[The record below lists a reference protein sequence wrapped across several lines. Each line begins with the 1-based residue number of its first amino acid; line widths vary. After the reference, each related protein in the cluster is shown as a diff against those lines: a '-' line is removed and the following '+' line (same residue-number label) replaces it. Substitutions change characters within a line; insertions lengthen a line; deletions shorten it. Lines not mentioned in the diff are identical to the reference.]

1 MKHSKVSHF
10 GYRVLLEFWYTH
22 GSGGRL
28 QVEQYIDLPSVP
40 VDQYII
46 IYTTHIPP
54 LCQGIAMVILITG
67 E

>member
-28 QVEQYIDLPSVP
+28 QVEQYIDLPP
-40 VDQYII
+40 VSAYQYII
-46 IYTTHIPP
+46 TQHIYHPSVRG
-54 LCQGIAMVILITG
+54 LLWLF
-67 E
+67 